1 MISDGTDDAL
11 PWDCQFCRSVG
22 AQVKTAES
30 SALAHLA
37 LEFLDADKLI
47 NYSPSV
53 RFSQAVTSF
62 ATFSSAPT

>member
-11 PWDCQFCRSVG
+11 VGLSFCRSVE

-30 SALAHLA
+30 SALAHLV

-47 NYSPSV
+47 NYSPASV
-53 RFSQAVTSF
+53 LARR
-62 ATFSSAPT
+62 

>member
-11 PWDCQFCRSVG
+11 PWDCHFCRSVG
-22 AQVKTAES
+22 AHVKTAES
-30 SALAHLA
+30 SALAHLV

-53 RFSQAVTSF
+53 RFSQAATSF

>member
-11 PWDCQFCRSVG
+11 VGLSFCRSVE

-47 NYSPSV
+47 NYSSSV